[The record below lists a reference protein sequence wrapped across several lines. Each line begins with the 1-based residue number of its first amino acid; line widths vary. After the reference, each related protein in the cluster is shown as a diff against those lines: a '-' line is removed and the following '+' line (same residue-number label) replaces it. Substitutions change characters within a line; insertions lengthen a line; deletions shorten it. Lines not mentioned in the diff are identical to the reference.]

1 MYKVFVV
8 LSREYQAQIKS
19 KVFLISLVLMP
30 VLMAGSILIQNVAS
44 DQVDVK
50 DRTIAIIDHTGI
62 LVDKLTSLADER
74 NEDDILD
81 DEGEQIGPRFVLETI
96 EPADHLTSQLL
107 VLSDRVRS
115 DELSAFVEVGAEVF
129 DGTLAG
135 DQGRVRYY
143 SNSPTDR
150 EFSQWLRPLI
160 NQIVQAQRFEEASL
174 PEDAV
179 RKATRPVPFE
189 NLGLLSRSE
198 SGQTI
203 EAESTDPVAVFA
215 LPFALV
221 MLLFVGVMLG
231 ATPLLQA
238 IIEEKMQRIA
248 EVLLGSVPPF
258 QLMLGKLLGV
268 TAVSLT
274 MIGIYI
280 VGGFGVLY
288 YFDKVDLIAP
298 AQIAWFLGFS
308 TLAILMFG
316 SVFCAIGASCSD
328 VKDAQI
334 LMTPVMILIMLP
346 MFFLRAV
353 LNSPSG
359 TLAMVLSFAP
369 PTTPAFMIL
378 RMNIPPGIPT
388 WQPMVGILGVLA
400 FTAACV
406 FAAGRIFRVG
416 ILLQGKPPKF
426 LEMIGWVFRG

>member
-1 MYKVFVV
+1 MV
-8 LSREYQAQIKS
+8 
-19 KVFLISLVLMP
+19 
-30 VLMAGSILIQNVAS
+30 
-44 DQVDVK
+44 
-50 DRTIAIIDHTGI
+50 
-62 LVDKLTSLADER
+62 
-74 NEDDILD
+74 
-81 DEGEQIGPRFVLETI
+81 
-96 EPADHLTSQLL
+96 
-107 VLSDRVRS
+107 
-115 DELSAFVEVGAEVF
+115 
-129 DGTLAG
+129 
-135 DQGRVRYY
+135 
-143 SNSPTDR
+143 
-150 EFSQWLRPLI
+150 
-160 NQIVQAQRFEEASL
+160 
-174 PEDAV
+174 
-179 RKATRPVPFE
+179 
-189 NLGLLSRSE
+189 
-198 SGQTI
+198 
-203 EAESTDPVAVFA
+203 
-215 LPFALV
+215 
-221 MLLFVGVMLG
+221 G

-316 SVFCAIGASCSD
+316 SVFCAIGASCSE

-346 MFFLRAV
+346 MFFLGVV
-353 LNSPSG
+353 LKSPSG

-400 FTAACV
+400 FTAVCV

-426 LEMIGWVFRG
+426 LEMMGWVLRG